1 MKFDHKVKYNQEYY
15 DAWQEVP
22 IGEPPILE
30 EETEE
35 LPFSDSEIGIEDP
48 PYQYTKEELKEM
60 TVNEIK
66 EIAENRG
73 FEIKKTIKEDV
84 INDFLSRQ

>member
-15 DAWQEVP
+15 NAGQEVP
-22 IGEPPILE
+22 IREPLVLE